1 MLKPTFTN
9 QRARWLSIAVAFACA
24 AFSTYVYDTQVN
36 PGHGINHAL
45 LMAGVAGLAASYWA
59 WKVFPR
65 MGNKWYIDLIWIAAA
80 FPCVGGLTGAII
92 SFGHPLGIWMG
103 VMVSY
108 SLPLMF
114 AKVIVPTYAFG
125 AVVAFLLPRTSQQ
138 ML

>member
-36 PGHGINHAL
+36 LADGKEDTWG
-45 LMAGVAGLAASYWA
+45 MAGVAGLAASYWA

-92 SFGHPLGIWMG
+92 SFGHPLGIWTG
-103 VMVSY
+103 VTLSY
-108 SLPLMF
+108 LLPIVLP
-114 AKVIVPTYAFG
+114 KVIVPTYAFG